1 MESTV
6 ARKCPP
12 TVLIV
17 DDDARVRSFLRAALE
32 EEVEVWV
39 VEAESG
45 EKAIEILEAPRRTLD
60 LMLVDYVLP
69 GRSGLQIL
77 QLTRRR
83 WPWIPVIMLTA
94 FGSEDLAIKAFRAGA
109 RDYLRKPV
117 ALDTLTESVRALTAA
132 RREKPGDGSAAT
144 SAEMNDKTPSVHPNV
159 RRALAFMLEHFTEEI
174 TLDDVAHAASVSR
187 FHFCRLFHRETGVT
201 FHEYLHELRVGR
213 AKTLLVDRHLTVS
226 EAAYTV
232 GFNDLSHFDRTFR
245 KIVGSSPT
253 EYRRS
258 LRSA

>member
-1 MESTV
+1 MELT
-6 ARKCPP
+6 ARQCPP

-17 DDDARVRSFLRAALE
+17 DDNALMRSFLRTALE
-32 EEVEVWV
+32 EEEVWV

-45 EKAIEILEAPRRTLD
+45 EQAIEILEVPRRALD
-60 LMLVDYVLP
+60 LMLLDYVLP

-77 QLTRRR
+77 QLARRR
-83 WPWIPVIMLTA
+83 WPWIPVIILTA
-94 FGSEDLAIKAFRAGA
+94 FGSEDLAIQAFRAGA
-109 RDYLRKPV
+109 KDYLRKPV
-117 ALDTLTESVRALTAA
+117 EPDTLTELIRALTAA
-132 RREKPGDGSAAT
+132 RRGKAGGGSATT
-144 SAEMNDKTPSVHPNV
+144 SAEMNDETRCVHPNV
-159 RRALAFMLEHFTEEI
+159 RRALAFMREHFTEEI
-174 TLDDVAHAASVSR
+174 TLDDVARAARVSR
-187 FHFCRLFHRETGVT
+187 FHFCRLFHREIGVT
-201 FHEYLHELRVGR
+201 FHDYLHELRVSR

-258 LRSA
+258 LRPA

>member
-1 MESTV
+1 
-6 ARKCPP
+6 
-12 TVLIV
+12 VLIV
-17 DDDARVRSFLRAALE
+17 DDNALWRSFLRGALE
-32 EEVEVWV
+32 EEACVV
-39 VEAESG
+39 VEAETG
-45 EKAIEILEAPRRTLD
+45 EQAVHILETPRRTLD
-60 LMLVDYVLP
+60 LMLLDYVLP

-77 QLTRRR
+77 QLTKSR

-94 FGSEDLAIKAFRAGA
+94 FGSEDLAIQAFRAGA
-109 RDYLRKPV
+109 KDYLRKPV
-117 ALDTLTESVRALTAA
+117 KLDTLTKSVRAVMTP
-132 RREKPGDGSAAT
+132 RRGNPGGGSATT
-144 SAEMNDKTPSVHPNV
+144 STEVNDETRCVHPNV
-159 RRALAFMLEHFTEEI
+159 RRALAFMREHFTEEI
-174 TLDDVAHAASVSR
+174 TLDDVARAASVSR

-201 FHEYLHELRVGR
+201 FHEYLHELRVSR

-258 LRSA
+258 LLRPA